1 MKPGSDLQAVSFDPF
16 NDFETRGYLR
26 NVFGEKDPN
35 IIKHLEHSSFVAGIS
50 ETFKYLGSIR
60 DLSYRDV
67 LHTHKLLFGDVY
79 PWAAQDRAVTAPNI
93 AVSKGRV
100 LFAHR
105 RSTSRPRIV
114 NGNPRA
120 KCDNRRVMARP
131 AKITTAF
138 PSVLETAKR
147 LGVSKH
153 DAEVLSEMAE
163 RSERTG
169 KFVIPGLGHLVR
181 VGRKYRTARNP
192 ATGEKIRIPAK
203 KVVKFRVA
211 KSPKDAIAPSTKK

>member
-1 MKPGSDLQAVSFDPF
+1 M
-16 NDFETRGYLR
+16 
-26 NVFGEKDPN
+26 
-35 IIKHLEHSSFVAGIS
+35 SSTSPDA
-50 ETFKYLGSIR
+50 
-60 DLSYRDV
+60 
-67 LHTHKLLFGDVY
+67 THARF
-79 PWAAQDRAVTAPNI
+79 VTAPVRHARLRHTWADKTAAN
-93 AVSKGRV
+93 
-100 LFAHR
+100 FQR
-105 RSTSRPRIV
+105 RTLRPRGV
-114 NGNPRA
+114 NGNPCA
-120 KCDNRRVMARP
+120 KCDNGREMARP

-192 ATGEKIRIPAK
+192 ATGETIRIPAK

-211 KSPKDAIAPSTKK
+211 KSAKDAIAPSTKK